1 MTVNLYKL
9 DSINDYDEAIKALED
24 YVAELVEEFVEAA
37 EGKALSRS
45 TSRNGRVC
53 WELDRSTPLLWL
65 CL

>member
-37 EGKALSRS
+37 EGKAYLEAHPES
-45 TSRNGRVC
+45 TLR
-53 WELDRSTPLLWL
+53 
-65 CL
+65 